1 MDMKNALIL
10 ETMGWLGVV
19 AYVLAYLLLTVGILK
34 PNGYPF
40 HILNMVGAA
49 TLIVYSLEYGD
60 KPNVAVNV
68 IWLMIGIGAVT
79 RRLGRKS
86 SGNL

>member
-1 MDMKNALIL
+1 MNTALIL
-10 ETMGWLGVV
+10 ETLGWLGVV
-19 AYVLAYLLLTVGILK
+19 AYVLAYLLLTIGVLK

-40 HILNMVGAA
+40 HILNMVGAG
-49 TLIVYSLEYGD
+49 TLIAYSLEYGD

-68 IWLMIGIGAVT
+68 IWLMIGVGAVV
-79 RRLGRKS
+79 RRLARKS

>member
-1 MDMKNALIL
+1 MNTALIL
-10 ETMGWLGVV
+10 ETLGWLGVV
-19 AYVLAYLLLTVGILK
+19 AYVLAYLLLTIGVLK

-40 HILNMVGAA
+40 HILNMTGAA

-68 IWLMIGIGAVT
+68 IWLMIGIGAVA
-79 RRLGRKS
+79 RRLARRS
-86 SGNL
+86 SRNV

>member
-1 MDMKNALIL
+1 MNTALLL
-10 ETMGWLGVV
+10 ETLGWLGVV
-19 AYVLAYLLLTVGILK
+19 AYVVAYLLLTVGVLK

-40 HILNMVGAA
+40 HILNMVGAG

-68 IWLMIGIGAVT
+68 IWLMIGVGAVI
-79 RRLGRKS
+79 RRLVRKS
-86 SGNL
+86 SGNF